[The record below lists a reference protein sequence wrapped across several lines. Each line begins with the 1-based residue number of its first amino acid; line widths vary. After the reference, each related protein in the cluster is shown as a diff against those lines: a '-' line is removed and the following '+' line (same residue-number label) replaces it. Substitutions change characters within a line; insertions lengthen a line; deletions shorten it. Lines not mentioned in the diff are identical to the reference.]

1 MNDTILRFIW
11 IPLGAILLVLL
22 INTFVVPQS
31 VLKNSDCRLLKNI
44 SEMRQLRETKHMSL
58 FSAVCYRRWE
68 CFMRDITAAL
78 LAIVFVL
85 YSLIALLS
93 VDLNQDSTSSPLV
106 SNQERISELGLRVAF
121 QRQVIIPID
130 SASKDHPCRLM
141 VKNGAHAA

>member
-1 MNDTILRFIW
+1 MKETILWFIW

-22 INTFVVPQS
+22 INTFVVPLQKMG
-31 VLKNSDCRLLKNI
+31 V
-44 SEMRQLRETKHMSL
+44 
-58 FSAVCYRRWE
+58 
-68 CFMRDITAAL
+68 FMKDFTVAF

-121 QRQVIIPID
+121 QR
-130 SASKDHPCRLM
+130 
-141 VKNGAHAA
+141 